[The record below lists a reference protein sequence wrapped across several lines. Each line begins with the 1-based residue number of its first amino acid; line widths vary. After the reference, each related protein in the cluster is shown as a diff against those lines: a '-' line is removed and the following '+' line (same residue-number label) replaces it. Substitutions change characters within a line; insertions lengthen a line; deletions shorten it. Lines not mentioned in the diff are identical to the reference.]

1 MRSRA
6 STGGEDVG
14 AGEEKAS
21 TGGGV
26 GAGWGSGGRRRRGEL
41 RMGMG
46 AVQCDVDVARKSGGV
61 GVDGWWPVARG
72 SKPGRARMRAK
83 K

>member
-1 MRSRA
+1 MEGDDGRRESARGMRWRA

-26 GAGWGSGGRRRRGEL
+26 GAGWG
-41 RMGMG
+41 
-46 AVQCDVDVARKSGGV
+46 
-61 GVDGWWPVARG
+61 
-72 SKPGRARMRAK
+72 
-83 K
+83 